1 MKISV
6 SEDVKIAMMKGPGV
20 VTYISVEKVIGL
32 LSYVNLKDVKSDN
45 ELFGLI

>member
-1 MKISV
+1 MGV
-6 SEDVKIAMMKGPGV
+6 SADVKITVLKEPGV

-32 LSYVNLKDVKSDN
+32 LSYVNLKEVDSKN